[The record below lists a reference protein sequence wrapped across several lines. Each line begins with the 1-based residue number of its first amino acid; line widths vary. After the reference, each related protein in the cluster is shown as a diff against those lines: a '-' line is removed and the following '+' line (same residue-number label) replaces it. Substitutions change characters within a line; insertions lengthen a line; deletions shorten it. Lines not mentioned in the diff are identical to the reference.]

1 MSLRIY
7 VEAMGCRLN
16 TAEAEMLAR
25 RFAGA
30 GHEVVDDP
38 ARAEVIVM
46 NSCAVTA
53 QAVRKT
59 RRRVRTLHRA
69 NPIAEIAIT
78 GCWATASPDVIG
90 KMDGVH
96 WVVPNVAKHEVAGHI
111 LGEDRAQKP
120 APWAPGRW
128 GHTRAFIGIQD
139 GCDHACT
146 YCVTRLLRGP
156 AQSRPPDEALAEVR
170 HAVTQGA
177 QEAVLTGVSLGAYG
191 HDLGLDDGLALLGQ
205 RILAETALP
214 RLRFSSI
221 EPWDV
226 SEALID
232 LWREPRVCRQLHL
245 PLQSGSDEVLKRM
258 GRRIT
263 VDGYQARV
271 AAIREVSPDIALTTD
286 LITGFPGETEQDF
299 RATVALVEACGF
311 ARLHVFPYS
320 ERVGTAAARL
330 PGQVPGSTRRDR
342 ARELRRVGC
351 RLSADYRERFVG
363 RDLPVLWERRDREG
377 RWVGWSDNYIEVR
390 AHSERELYNRVTGV
404 LLECAGDDC
413 LLGRI

>member
-1 MSLRIY
+1 LRIY
-7 VEAMGCRLN
+7 VESMGCRLN
-16 TAEAEMLAR
+16 TAEAEVLAR

-53 QAVRKT
+53 QAVRKG

-69 NPIAEIAIT
+69 NAHAEIAVT

-90 KMDGVH
+90 TMDGVH
-96 WVVPNVAKHEVAGHI
+96 WVMPNAAKHEVVERV
-111 LGEDRAQKP
+111 LGGELVQDP
-120 APWAPGRW
+120 APWSPGQW

-156 AQSRPPDEALAEVR
+156 AQSRPPDEALAQVR
-170 HAVTQGA
+170 HAVSQGA
-177 QEAVLTGVSLGAYG
+177 QEVVLTGVSLGAYG
-191 HDLGLDDGLALLGQ
+191 HDLALEDGLAYLGR
-205 RILAETALP
+205 RILGETSLP

-226 SEALID
+226 TEALLD
-232 LWREPRVCRQLHL
+232 LWRDARVCRQLHL
-245 PLQSGSDEVLKRM
+245 PLQSGSDAILKRM
-258 GRRIT
+258 GRRME
-263 VDGYQARV
+263 VDVYRAWV

-286 LITGFPGETEQDF
+286 LITGFPGETEEDF
-299 RATVALVEACGF
+299 HATVAFAEACGF

-320 ERVGTAAARL
+320 ERAGTAAARL
-330 PGQVPGSTRRDR
+330 PGPVPGATRRAR
-342 ARELRRVGC
+342 ARVLRRVGR
-351 RLSADYRERFVG
+351 RLSAAYRERFVG
-363 RDLPVLWERRDREG
+363 RVLPVLWERQDSEG
-377 RWVGWSDNYIEVR
+377 GWVGWSDTYVEVR
-390 AHSERELYNRVTGV
+390 ADSERALYNRVTGT
-404 LLECAGDDC
+404 LLTGVSGTC
-413 LLGRI
+413 LMGEVVA